1 MCAPGCVAV
10 LSLTNPVASRY
21 ATCERLSKAGIP
33 VTLVLDSA
41 MGYVETWIMS
51 SRAGVL

>member
-1 MCAPGCVAV
+1 MCPGLCGCVN
-10 LSLTNPVASRY
+10 LTNPVASRY

-51 SRAGVL
+51 SRAGVH